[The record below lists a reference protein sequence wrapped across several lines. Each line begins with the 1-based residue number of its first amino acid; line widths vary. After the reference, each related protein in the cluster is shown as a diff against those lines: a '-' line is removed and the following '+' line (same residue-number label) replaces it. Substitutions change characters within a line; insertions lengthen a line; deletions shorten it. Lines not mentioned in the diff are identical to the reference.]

1 MDNRP
6 TEGQAGEAA
15 GAGGYPRAKGDRS
28 NRSTL
33 KRKVNYL
40 VDRDQTDVTARSD
53 EIEQGR
59 EGLQS
64 CELGKGVRRG
74 RVQVIWSVGVGVY
87 HGKYPQRYSHNSDQN
102 LLRPSPEC
110 HSLSGALASNGT
122 NSDHCHWRQADREHR
137 LPHEGDETA
146 NAKSVA
152 SSCTML

>member
-1 MDNRP
+1 MDDRP
-6 TEGQAGEAA
+6 TEGQA

-40 VDRDQTDVTARSD
+40 GDRNQTDVTARSD

-74 RVQVIWSVGVGVY
+74 RVQVIRSQELVFIMATNHKDIHTTPIKVYSV
-87 HGKYPQRYSHNSDQN
+87 
-102 LLRPSPEC
+102 
-110 HSLSGALASNGT
+110 
-122 NSDHCHWRQADREHR
+122 
-137 LPHEGDETA
+137 
-146 NAKSVA
+146 
-152 SSCTML
+152 